1 MEKVSLK
8 KFTISDNEQVSL
20 KKDVKMSLKNVEF
33 VCHWMGLKRA
43 KGGLFEYIGWSFV
56 DNIFERISEKV
67 DIDLD
72 VGVVLFDKNKNV
84 VDYVNYS
91 RCSNS
96 NNSIYYPGDN
106 RCPNKRRRR

>member
-43 KGGLFEYIGWSFV
+43 KG
-56 DNIFERISEKV
+56 
-67 DIDLD
+67 
-72 VGVVLFDKNKNV
+72 
-84 VDYVNYS
+84 
-91 RCSNS
+91 
-96 NNSIYYPGDN
+96 
-106 RCPNKRRRR
+106 